1 MLEVKRILD
10 DALKNHQIP
19 CSDIAVSVDGKMVY
33 RYMNG
38 TRDDEQI
45 VPIKGD
51 ELYYLYSASKPI
63 TCTAALQLY
72 EKGLIDLEDTVDK
85 FIPEYKNL
93 LVKTE
98 DGIVPAKNA
107 MKIKHLFT
115 MTSGLSYDLTTPE
128 ICGQISKNPESTTLD
143 LVKAMAKTPLEF
155 EPGTH
160 YLYSLSH
167 DVLAAVVEVVSGM
180 SYGEYLQKNIFD
192 VCGMKNTYVGCPEGV
207 RERIVSQY
215 LYDENGDKTSLMEK
229 ENNYILTPKYQ
240 SGGAGLVSCVDDYM
254 LFQNALIGGKLLK
267 SDTVELMRQD
277 HLSEVEYNDFQNF
290 KQVYSYGLGVRTNI
304 ADKFSVKGEFGWD
317 GAAGAYGI
325 MDPDNH
331 LVVFYV
337 THVRNRGYMYSDLH
351 PQIRDAVYHELGI
364 RKYNE
369 E

>member
-1 MLEVKRILD
+1 MLEIKRILD
-10 DALKNHQIP
+10 DALHNHQIP
-19 CSDIAVSVDGKMVY
+19 CSDIAVSVDGKIVY

-38 TRDDEQI
+38 TSDDGKQ

-72 EKGLIDLEDTVDK
+72 EKGLINLEDDVAEY
-85 FIPEYKNL
+85 IPEFKNL
-93 LVKTE
+93 SVKTAA
-98 DGIVPAKNA
+98 GTVPAQNV

-115 MTSGLSYDLTTPE
+115 MTSGLSYDLSTPE
-128 ICGQISKNPESTTLD
+128 ICEQISRNPESGTLE

-167 DVLAAVVEVVSGM
+167 DVLAAVIEVASGM
-180 SYGEYLQKNIFD
+180 SYGEYLQKYIFD
-192 VCGMKNTYVGCPEGV
+192 VCGMKNTYVGCPEEL
-207 RERIVSQY
+207 RSKIVSQY
-215 LYDENGDKTSLMEK
+215 LYDENEDKTSLMEK
-229 ENNYILTPKYQ
+229 ENNYILTSKYQ

-277 HLSEVEYNDFQNF
+277 HLSEVAYNDFQNF

-325 MDPDNH
+325 MDPENH
-331 LVVFYV
+331 LAVFYT
-337 THVRNRGYMYSDLH
+337 THVRNRGYLYSDLH

-364 RKYNE
+364 RKYE
-369 E
+369 